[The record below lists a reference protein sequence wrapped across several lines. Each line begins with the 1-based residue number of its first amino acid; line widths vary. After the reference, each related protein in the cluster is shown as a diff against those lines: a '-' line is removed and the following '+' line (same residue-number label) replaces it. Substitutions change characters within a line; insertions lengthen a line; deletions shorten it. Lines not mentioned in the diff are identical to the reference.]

1 MTKRYYWFK
10 MKRDFFEDP
19 KIRKLMIRGDVGEHA
34 VILYERLLLH
44 AIRNDGHVALDT
56 ENPAADLCY
65 MFADRP
71 DRLSPALDLL
81 ISVGLASMEKDGLY
95 LPGVEDYV
103 GSETESARIKR
114 RQRAKKKGGNGQV
127 DNVHTEKEK
136 EKEKDS
142 DPHTETESSADAA
155 AATMPLKDGKTYFVT
170 KKDAEEYRA
179 LYPELDVEKE
189 LRHMKMWLTN
199 NPKKRRKAGEMG
211 RFITGWFNRA
221 SESKEQ
227 RPNAGERERKPASAA
242 PVRPNPERSY
252 DLEEAQRRMETTV
265 PKLKKKAA

>member
-44 AIRNDGHVALDT
+44 AIRNDGHVALDA

-65 MFADRP
+65 MFADSP
-71 DRLSPALDLL
+71 ERLAPALDLL

-114 RQRAKKKGGNGQV
+114 RQRAKKKGENGQV
-127 DNVHTEKEK
+127 DNVHTEKEKEK

-170 KKDAEEYRA
+170 KKDAEDYRA

-189 LRHMKMWLTN
+189 LRHMKSWLTN

-211 RFITGWFNRA
+211 RFITGWLNRA
-221 SESKEQ
+221 SETGNQKQ
-227 RPNAGERERKPASAA
+227 NTASAA

-252 DLEEAQRRMETTV
+252 NLEEAQRRMETTV

>member
-44 AIRNDGHVALDT
+44 AIRNDGHVALDA
-56 ENPAADLCY
+56 ENTAADLCF
-65 MFADRP
+65 MLGDRP
-71 DRLSPALDLL
+71 ERLSPALDLL

-95 LPGVEDYV
+95 LPGIEDYV
-103 GSETESARIKR
+103 GSETESAERKR
-114 RQRAKKKGGNGQV
+114 RQRKREREKKQAENQERDIV
-127 DNVHTEKEK
+127 TAEKEK

-189 LRHMKMWLTN
+189 LRHMKSWLTN

-211 RFITGWFNRA
+211 RFITGWLNRQ
-221 SESKEQ
+221 SET
-227 RPNAGERERKPASAA
+227 GERKQKNGTGS

-252 DLEEAQRRMETTV
+252 NLEEAQRRMETTV